1 MGAYCGVYSSISSQ
15 NLAIRISLPP
25 VSDPS
30 VLQIRIPLLTGPTPR
45 NIAVRL
51 IFHTV
56 DLYFGE
62 DQDNVRENLNRGL
75 DMFDR
80 VKADPVFASRIKILR
95 LHWAYEEGDM
105 LDLMT
110 RAGCSHCVLSI
121 CCSDSS
127 TYRHFPNRIT
137 SVQGTSRIRM
147 DWLPRTT
154 C

>member
-1 MGAYCGVYSSISSQ
+1 M
-15 NLAIRISLPP
+15 
-25 VSDPS
+25 PS
-30 VLQIRIPLLTGPTPR
+30 TPR
-45 NIAVRL
+45 NIAVRI

-80 VKADPVFASRIKILR
+80 VKADPIFASRIKILR

-110 RAGCSHCVLSI
+110 RMVQFFYFRRICNRVLFQA
-121 CCSDSS
+121 SS
-127 TYRHFPNRIT
+127 ALHYLPSEPCKNSNGLGIL
-137 SVQGTSRIRM
+137 SYVQIWYKPSSPPIHIYA
-147 DWLPRTT
+147 PSAS
-154 C
+154 